1 MRYIGLNINS
11 SKDKAGSILKE
22 VRNCVER
29 IFNDSEIFI
38 FKDSRVESKSVLDKI
53 EMMITLGGDGTIIR
67 TARALCN
74 YDIPILGVN
83 IGNLGFLASVE
94 KNELEKALLE
104 IKENN
109 YNVENRMMLKCEITN
124 RHEKLV
130 YGSLNDIVLSK
141 GALARMVKYQIKV
154 DNNLYT
160 EFSADGVILSTPTGS
175 TAYALSAGGPI
186 LYPTLSLIEVT
197 PICPHSPGLR
207 TLVLDSKSVVE
218 ILIKDWNESV
228 FLTVDGQESLKLEEG
243 SSITISLSNWR
254 CSLVRLKNY
263 DYFNVLRDKIIW
275 RTREISCEGD

>member
-11 SKDKAGSILKE
+11 SKDKSGIVLQE
-22 VRNCVER
+22 VKSCVER
-29 IFNDSEIFI
+29 IFTNSEILL
-38 FKDSRVESKSVLDKI
+38 FKDSKVEDESILEKI
-53 EMMITLGGDGTIIR
+53 ELMITLGGDGTIIR

-74 YDIPILGVN
+74 NHIPILGVN

-94 KNELEKALLE
+94 KGELEEALLH

-109 YNVENRMMLKCEITN
+109 YNIEDRIMLKCEIIDKFKTMT
-124 RHEKLV
+124 

-141 GALARMVKYQIKV
+141 GALARMVKYQIRV

-160 EFSADGVILSTPTGS
+160 EFSADGIIVSTPTGS

-207 TLVLDSKSVVE
+207 SLVLDSKSIVE
-218 ILIKDWNESV
+218 IHIKDWNESV
-228 FLTVDGQESLKLEEG
+228 FLTVDGQESIKLEEG
-243 SSITISLSNWR
+243 AAIRISLSDWNCR
-254 CSLVRLKNY
+254 LVRLKDY